1 MDWILIL
8 CVIVALVVGFLLGRF
23 TTQQSQ
29 HQAEQDV
36 ELHNTKTEFDRYK
49 TEVNQHLKETSA
61 LMHAAESNY
70 QQLSEQLMR
79 TKQLLSDSQDLEPA
93 PHGAPVQIAGELPP
107 KDYSGTAS
115 GLLKQE
121 VKVD

>member
-1 MDWILIL
+1 M
-8 CVIVALVVGFLLGRF
+8 
-23 TTQQSQ
+23 
-29 HQAEQDV
+29 EYV

-49 TEVNQHLKETSA
+49 AEVAEHLKETSD

-70 QQLSEQLMR
+70 QQLSDQLMR
-79 TKQLLSDSQDLEPA
+79 TKQLLSSSEELQPA
-93 PHGAPVQIAGELPP
+93 PHGAAPVQATGELPP

-121 VKVD
+121 AKTD